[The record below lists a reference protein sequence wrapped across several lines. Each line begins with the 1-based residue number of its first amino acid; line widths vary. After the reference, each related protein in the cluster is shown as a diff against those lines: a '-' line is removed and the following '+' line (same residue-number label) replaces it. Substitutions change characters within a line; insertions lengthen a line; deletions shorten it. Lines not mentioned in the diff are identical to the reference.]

1 MEILNLHDIIT
12 AGRAFLPAD
21 LAPVKLTV
29 TEILN
34 ASKLGDGSHWMP
46 LSRLQDEASVGLAVL
61 GYLKGLNYES
71 FSHDFYGKFFLN
83 EFGDEQNEGELTV
96 TVFAGLLPHGE
107 GEKSVVV
114 IHCDYHNQVS
124 GYHWEWLG
132 VPANSASYL
141 LRALPELNLL
151 NGLRPLLS

>member
-1 MEILNLHDIIT
+1 MKILNLHDIIT

-21 LAPVKLTV
+21 LAPVKLAV
-29 TEILN
+29 TEILRT
-34 ASKLGDGSHWMP
+34 SLLGDDSHWVP
-46 LSRLQDEASVGLAVL
+46 LSRHQDEAGVGLAVL
-61 GYLKGLNYES
+61 GYLKGLNYE
-71 FSHDFYGKFFLN
+71 FFGYDFYGRFLLT
-83 EFGDEQNEGELTV
+83 EFGDEQNEGQLTV

-114 IHCDYHNQVS
+114 IHCDYYNQVS

-132 VPANSASYL
+132 VPANSAVYL

-151 NGLRPLLS
+151 NGLQPPLS